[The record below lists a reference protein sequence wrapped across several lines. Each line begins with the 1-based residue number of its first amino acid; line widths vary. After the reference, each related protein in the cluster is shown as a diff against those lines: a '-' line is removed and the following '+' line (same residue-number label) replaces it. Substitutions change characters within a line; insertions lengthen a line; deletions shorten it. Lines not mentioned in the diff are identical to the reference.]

1 MNVSFFQTYGDRLPL
16 LKIRAEDRYF
26 QDFISNFDMNIISL
40 HNPSDE
46 VKNYV
51 LNNKILKNSTLFV
64 FSNNTYCDCIRYL
77 MNFLESKQINKFFF
91 YQDDTFS
98 YEATEQNRDDLK
110 NMVFNTDYEMTNL
123 SYKIEYLVEKGK
135 WTEKHRNVLYK
146 TESFKLYDT
155 DTFDFR
161 DSGLWGFDDSCFVCS
176 HQRLREIFDSN
187 YFNYPDIWNAEHYLK
202 HKFENNRASRYI
214 TDTSFF
220 INYNIL
226 GRNTEARN
234 LERLKDK
241 VKISDNSLQLLT
253 DYYNS
258 RR

>member
-1 MNVSFFQTYGDRLPL
+1 VNVSFFQTYGDRLPL
-16 LKIRAEDRYF
+16 LKIRAEDQHF
-26 QDFISNFDMNIISL
+26 QNFISNFDMNIISL

-64 FSNNTYCDCIRYL
+64 FNDNTYCDCIRYL

-98 YEATEQNRDDLK
+98 YEVNENNKNDLK
-110 NMVFNTDYEMTNL
+110 KLVFENEYEMLNL

-135 WTEKHRNVLYK
+135 WTEKNKNILCK
-146 TESFKLYDT
+146 NDSFSLYDT

-161 DSGLWGFDDSCFVCS
+161 DSGLWGFDDSCFVCNMD
-176 HQRLREIFDSN
+176 RLKTIFDSN

-202 HKFENNRASRYI
+202 HKFESNKATRYI
-214 TDTSFF
+214 TDVSFF

-226 GRNTEARN
+226 GRNTQAIN

-241 VKISDNSLQLLT
+241 IKISDSSLQLLT

-258 RR
+258 RL

>member
-1 MNVSFFQTYGDRLPL
+1 VNVSFFQSYGNRLPL
-16 LKIRAEDRYF
+16 LKIRAEDKCF
-26 QDFISNFDMNIISL
+26 QDFIDNFDMNIISL

-46 VKNYV
+46 VKEYV
-51 LNNKILKNSTLFV
+51 TKNKILKNSILFV
-64 FSNNTYCDCIRYL
+64 FNNNTYCDCIRYL
-77 MNFLESKQINKFFF
+77 MNFLEGKQINKFFF

-110 NMVFNTDYEMTNL
+110 NLVLNTDHEMINL

-135 WTEKHRNVLYK
+135 WTEEHKNVLHK
-146 TESFKLYDT
+146 TDSFKLYDT

-161 DSGLWGFDDSCFVCS
+161 DSGLWAFDDSCFVCS

-202 HKFENNRASRYI
+202 NKFENNKYSRYI
-214 TDTSFF
+214 TDVSFF

-226 GRNTEARN
+226 GRNTEAKN
-234 LERLKDK
+234 LERLKER
-241 VKISDNSLQLLT
+241 VKMSESSLQMLSE
-253 DYYNS
+253 YYNQ

>member
-1 MNVSFFQTYGDRLPL
+1 
-16 LKIRAEDRYF
+16 
-26 QDFISNFDMNIISL
+26 
-40 HNPSDE
+40 
-46 VKNYV
+46 
-51 LNNKILKNSTLFV
+51 
-64 FSNNTYCDCIRYL
+64 

-110 NMVFNTDYEMTNL
+110 NMVFNTDYEMINL

-202 HKFENNRASRYI
+202 HKFENNRATRYI

-226 GRNTEARN
+226 GRNTESRN